1 MGRLIQFSEKVLLI
15 DFNFLK
21 KEQKMASIFHK
32 ELERKVEN
40 KKLIDEDGGHEA

>member
-15 DFNFLK
+15 DFNLK
-21 KEQKMASIFHK
+21 KKQKMVSIFHK

>member
-15 DFNFLK
+15 DSIWNK
-21 KEQKMASIFHK
+21 QKMVSIFHK

-40 KKLIDEDGGHEA
+40 KKLIDEDGGHET